1 MEFIGAL
8 WLPILLSGVL
18 VFIASALIWTALK
31 WHNSEWHGL
40 PSQDGV
46 HAALKVSNPAPGL
59 YMLPWVDDDKERH
72 SKEFMAKVA
81 EGPSAMLTVM
91 PRGRMGMGPM
101 MAKSLVSN
109 WVVSFFVA
117 YVAWHAFNY
126 RGAAPSYLG
135 VFRVVGAMGFMS
147 YCFASLVDSIW
158 FSVPW
163 KSWFLRALDALIF
176 GCLMGGT
183 FGWLWPR

>member
-1 MEFIGAL
+1 MGFIGDL

-18 VFIASALIWTALK
+18 VFIASALIWTMLK
-31 WHNSEWHGL
+31 YHNSEWHQL
-40 PSQDGV
+40 PNQDAV
-46 HAALKVSNPAPGL
+46 HAALKTSNPPAGL
-59 YMLPWVDDDKERH
+59 YMIPFTADEKERR
-72 SKEFMAKVA
+72 SPEFMAKVA
-81 EGPSAMLTVM
+81 EGPSGMLTVM
-91 PRGRMGMGPM
+91 PRGKMGMGGM

-126 RGAAPSYLG
+126 RGTPPSYLG

-147 YCFASLVDSIW
+147 YSFASLMDSIW

-176 GCLMGGT
+176 GLLMGGT